1 MFKTTFTAFILA
13 GLLIVQ
19 AQNKPKTSTN
29 KAPQKS
35 SNSSKSNAKPSAK
48 KPLGKVNYTING
60 KVEGYPNHLVIL
72 SKFRINSLE
81 LIDSV
86 LTNDSGYFTFKKP
99 LTEASILYIQYNT
112 QSAVPLVVENGAK
125 LNVKISPTP
134 NGLNYEVSGL
144 KSEKSKN
151 IYNFIRQYTRSN
163 NELAALDRAIAE
175 EPDGTKM
182 YELQMVFGTKQ
193 EELRSGIDSML
204 KFHAPLESYFVM
216 FNFMEEQDF
225 QKIKALKMRMEPQD
239 IKSTY
244 YVDLKTIYDN
254 NKLLEVGEMA
264 PEIEL
269 PQVDGSVLK
278 LSDLRGQI
286 VLIDFWA
293 SWCGP
298 CRAEFPFVK
307 SLYAKYK
314 SKGFEIY
321 GVSLD
326 KDRPSWVSSINSLGL
341 TWKHVSDLKFWNC
354 APAKIYKVSGIPFTV
369 LIDKEGKIIAKN
381 LRGEDLERKLEEL
394 FP

>member
-1 MFKTTFTAFILA
+1 MFKKTFTAFIVA

-19 AQNKPKTSTN
+19 AQQPPKASKN
-29 KAPQKS
+29 KATAKAV
-35 SNSSKSNAKPSAK
+35 SSKKTTAKSGAK
-48 KPLGKVNYTING
+48 ATTGKVVYTING

-72 SKFRINSLE
+72 NKFRINSLE
-81 LIDSV
+81 LVDSTM
-86 LTNDSGYFTFKKP
+86 TNDSGYFTFKNP
-99 LTEASILYIQYNT
+99 IPEASILYIQYNT

-134 NGLNYEVSGL
+134 NGLNYDVSGL

-151 IYNFIRQYTRSN
+151 LYNFIRQYTRSN
-163 NELAALDRAIAE
+163 NELAALDKAIAE

-182 YELQMVFGTKQ
+182 YELQMIFGGKQ
-193 EELRSGIDSML
+193 EEFRSSIDSML
-204 KFHAPLESYFVM
+204 KFHDPLESYFVL

-225 QKIKALKMRMEPQD
+225 QKIKALKMRMEPKD
-239 IKSTY
+239 IKSNY
-244 YVDLKTIYDN
+244 YSDLKTIYDN
-254 NKLLEVGEMA
+254 NKLLEIGEMA

-269 PQVDGSVLK
+269 PQVDGSILK
-278 LSDLRGQI
+278 LSDLRGKV

-298 CRAEFPFVK
+298 CRAEFPNVK
-307 SLYAKYK
+307 NLYARFK
-314 SKGFEIY
+314 SEGFEIY

-341 TWKHVSDLKFWNC
+341 TWKQVSDLKFWAC
-354 APAKIYKVSGIPFTV
+354 APAKTYKVSGIPFTV

-381 LRGEDLERKLEEL
+381 LRGEDLEKMLEEL

>member
-1 MFKTTFTAFILA
+1 MFKTTFTAFIVA

-19 AQNKPKTSTN
+19 AQNKPKTPAS
-29 KAPQKS
+29 KAAPKATAS
-35 SNSSKSNAKPSAK
+35 AKANSKPGTKNTSSKI
-48 KPLGKVNYTING
+48 NYTING
-60 KVEGYPNHLVIL
+60 KVEGYPKHLVVL
-72 SKFRINSLE
+72 NKFRVNSLE
-81 LIDSV
+81 LVDSV
-86 LTNDSGYFTFKKP
+86 MTDDSGYFTFKKP
-99 LTEASILYIQYNT
+99 ISEASILYIQYNT

-125 LNVKISPTP
+125 LNVKIFPTP
-134 NGLNYEVSGL
+134 NGLNYEVSGV

-163 NELAALDRAIAE
+163 NELAALDKAIAE

-182 YELQMVFGTKQ
+182 YELQMIFGSKQ
-193 EELRSGIDSML
+193 EEFRNRIDSML
-204 KFHAPLESYFVM
+204 NFHAPLESYFVL

-225 QKIKALKMRMEPQD
+225 QKIKALKTRMEPND
-239 IKSTY
+239 IKSSY

-254 NKLLEVGEMA
+254 NKLLEIGELA

-269 PQVDGSVLK
+269 PQVDGSILK
-278 LSDLRGQI
+278 LSDLRGKI

-298 CRAEFPFVK
+298 CRAEFPHVK

-314 SKGFEIY
+314 SRGFEIY

-326 KDRPSWVSSINSLGL
+326 KDRPSWVNSISSLGL
-341 TWKHVSDLKFWNC
+341 AWKHVSDLKFWNC
-354 APAKIYKVSGIPFTV
+354 APAKLYKVSGIPFTV
-369 LIDKEGKIIAKN
+369 LVDKEGKIIAKN

>member
-1 MFKTTFTAFILA
+1 MFKSTFTAFIIA

-19 AQNKPKTSTN
+19 AQNAPKAPTN
-29 KAPQKS
+29 KATPKT
-35 SNSSKSNAKPSAK
+35 NSSSKTSGKPSAK
-48 KPLGKVNYTING
+48 KPVGKVNYTING

-81 LIDSV
+81 LVDSV

-99 LTEASILYIQYNT
+99 ISEASILYIQYNT

-125 LNVKISPTP
+125 LNVKISPTS
-134 NGLNYEVSGL
+134 NGLNYDVTGL
-144 KSEKSKN
+144 KSDKSKN
-151 IYNFIRQYTRSN
+151 IYNFIRQYTRLN

-193 EELRSGIDSML
+193 EEFRSSIDSML
-204 KFHAPLESYFVM
+204 KFHAPLESYFVL

-225 QKIKALKMRMEPQD
+225 QKIKALKIRMEPQD
-239 IKSTY
+239 IKSNY
-244 YVDLKTIYDN
+244 YIDLKTIYDN
-254 NKLLEVGEMA
+254 NKLLEVGELA

-269 PQVDGSVLK
+269 PQVDGSILK
-278 LSDLRGQI
+278 LSDLRGKI

-307 SLYAKYK
+307 ALYAKYQ

-341 TWKHVSDLKFWNC
+341 NWKHVSDLKFWNC

>member
-1 MFKTTFTAFILA
+1 MFKKTFTAFIIA

-19 AQNKPKTSTN
+19 AQNKPKTATN
-29 KAPQKS
+29 KATPKS
-35 SNSSKSNAKPSAK
+35 SSSTKTPAKPVAK
-48 KPLGKVNYTING
+48 APVKKVVYTING
-60 KVEGYPNHLVIL
+60 KIEGYPNHLVIL
-72 SKFRINSLE
+72 NKFRVNSLE
-81 LIDSV
+81 LVDSTM
-86 LTNDSGYFTFKKP
+86 TNDSGYFTFKKP
-99 LTEASILYIQYNT
+99 ISEASILYIQYNT

-125 LNVKISPTP
+125 LNVKIFPTP
-134 NGLNYEVSGL
+134 NGLNYDVSGV

-151 IYNFIRQYTRSN
+151 LYNFIRQYTRSN

-182 YELQMVFGTKQ
+182 YELQMVFGSKQ
-193 EELRSGIDSML
+193 EDFRNSIDSML
-204 KFHAPLESYFVM
+204 KFHAPLESYFVL

-225 QKIKALKMRMEPQD
+225 QKIKALKIRMEPQD
-239 IKSTY
+239 IKSSY
-244 YVDLKTIYDN
+244 YTDLKTIYDN
-254 NKLLEVGEMA
+254 NKLLEVGELA

-269 PQVDGSVLK
+269 PQVDGSILK
-278 LSDLRGQI
+278 LSDLRGKI

-298 CRAEFPFVK
+298 CRAEFPNVK
-307 SLYAKYK
+307 ALYARFK

-326 KDRPSWVSSINSLGL
+326 KDKPSWVGSINSLGL

-354 APAKIYKVSGIPFTV
+354 APAKTYKVSGIPFTV

-381 LRGEDLERKLEEL
+381 LRGEDLEKKLEEL